1 MLLFSYD
8 GIYFCMLNFSAGF
21 SEDSDYTSDLNF
33 PVNGQIPNAATSQYL
48 PVALNAQGNQGIPAG
63 DQVGLLQELGNSDSQ
78 HSHHESN
85 QQPTVQGVSL
95 HIGFFFK
102 WV

>member
-8 GIYFCMLNFSAGF
+8 GIYFCMLNFLAGF

-48 PVALNAQGNQGIPAG
+48 PVALNARGNQGGIPGEATG
-63 DQVGLLQELGNSDSQ
+63 VHQELGPDSQ

-85 QQPTVQGVSL
+85 QQQPPVQSPS
-95 HIGFFFK
+95 
-102 WV
+102 